1 VRLHKMTGGHGRSCE
16 FVARA
21 SGSSRAERVFGF
33 QTFASRAL
41 GKAPWSQ
48 RSAFALR
55 PKRRLPKDV

>member
-1 VRLHKMTGGHGRSCE
+1 MRVRRAYFR
-16 FVARA
+16 FV
-21 SGSSRAERVFGF
+21 RAERDFGF